1 MLLKTNKNNMT
12 GRYNPI
18 DRIANPN
25 PTIRKAENKYPT
37 KSSRKVTLF
46 KCSSQ
51 SFESDD
57 MYAIFPQVKSK

>member
-1 MLLKTNKNNMT
+1 MLLKKNKNKIT

-18 DRIANPN
+18 DSIANPN

-51 SFESDD
+51 SFESDE

>member
-1 MLLKTNKNNMT
+1 MYLNTNKNNIT
-12 GRYNPI
+12 GRQSPI

-57 MYAIFPQVKSK
+57 MQAMFPQVKSK